1 MQTQLSSMP
10 QVGEPLPL
18 QLKWCRTFIDVGDDD
33 SASSGESGSSK
44 RRSQSEPAHQKLAEA
59 PAELFGGERAYI
71 ASLASKLVCFRE
83 HYKSNSRANSSA
95 STASQGCSDKNSMA
109 SFCAMST
116 VSSSSDLDFPA
127 VMSPCSPSA
136 PSQPRSVQ
144 KPGVV
149 LEIAQLLRDT
159 TDSRCELNTNELVAQ
174 SLLRAKAQGS
184 PRPASS
190 VEGATE
196 VELPDPA
203 EVLMLSPSATQ
214 ACNPGSL
221 GHPELCMRPCIYF
234 ATGGCSNG
242 ELCEY
247 CHMGHPKRPVHLD
260 KRHREMLRGMTVKDT
275 AALLHPVVRCKVE
288 ATLHC
293 SSVVDELLDEL
304 ARKCGC
310 DAASREPVTAN
321 RQQRMLVTTLRSMS
335 LRSLLT
341 TFGRVLSEASAD
353 GEAILDQI
361 LREVRAG
368 CSA

>member
-242 ELCEY
+242 ESCEY

-260 KRHREMLRGMTVKDT
+260 KRHREMLRGMSMKET
-275 AALLHPVVRCKVE
+275 AGLLYPVVRSKVE
-288 ATLHC
+288 VFQRSAA
-293 SSVVDELLDEL
+293 VDELLHEL
-304 ARKCGC
+304 AWKCGSDPTC
-310 DAASREPVTAN
+310 REPVTVN
-321 RQQRMLVTTLRSMS
+321 RQQRMLLTTLKSMS

-341 TFGRVLSEASAD
+341 TFGRVLSEVSND
-353 GEAILDQI
+353 GEAVIDQL
-361 LREVRAG
+361 LRQVRRGLTA
-368 CSA
+368 